1 MLTHKIELEDK
12 NNGERSVISGAM
24 GIKISD
30 EVAIIYSNNKADA
43 VIYAKNALTFFGK
56 FLKVYDEQWDCDFF
70 ECHIP
75 FEFVK
80 GFELEQEY
88 E

>member
-12 NNGERSVISGAM
+12 NNGTRAVISGAM
-24 GIKISD
+24 GVKIAD
-30 EVAIIYSNNKADA
+30 GVAIVYSNNKTDA
-43 VIYAKNALTFFGK
+43 VKYAQTALTFFGK
-56 FLKVYDEQWDCDFF
+56 FLKVYDEQWECDFF

-80 GFELEQEY
+80 GLELEQEY